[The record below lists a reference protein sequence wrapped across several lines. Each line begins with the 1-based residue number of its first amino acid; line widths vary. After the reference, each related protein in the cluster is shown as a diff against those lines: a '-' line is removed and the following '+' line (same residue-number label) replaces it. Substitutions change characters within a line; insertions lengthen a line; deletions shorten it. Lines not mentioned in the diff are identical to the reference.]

1 MGTLG
6 LAPPHRAM
14 RLGSRVRRAMLL
26 HTTQP
31 QAGRA
36 NNCNHRER
44 GGAGMN
50 TRASFAI
57 LLLYVVPGVSFA
69 IGGVP
74 LPEPGVLELL
84 AIGAAAGI
92 AVAIRNRR
100 K

>member
-1 MGTLG
+1 M
-6 LAPPHRAM
+6 
-14 RLGSRVRRAMLL
+14 LGSRD
-26 HTTQP
+26 
-31 QAGRA
+31 
-36 NNCNHRER
+36 RES
-44 GGAGMN
+44 GGNGMN
-50 TRASFAI
+50 KRAAFAI
-57 LLLYVVPGVSFA
+57 LLLSLVPGLSFA